1 MTKTLAI
8 ALVAIAGFAGAA
20 SAGSASLVNSAQS
33 TLNEYGFSVDAGS
46 LSNVQIAEL
55 HFVDDS
61 NDVSDA
67 QVRAEIRSILN

>member
-20 SAGSASLVNSAQS
+20 SAGSATLVNSAQD
-33 TLNEYGFSVDAGS
+33 TLNDYGFSVDADTLTNGQ
-46 LSNVQIAEL
+46 VTAL
-55 HFVDDS
+55 HFVDEGS
-61 NDVSDA
+61 DVSDA